1 MQASIKGLLAKE
13 FVGGEAPPMVFT
25 GVRAPAYRQDHLVEI
40 ADARAMQVGAPSEST
55 CFAERAC
62 LLLPHETAVRDWETD
77 VDAVYRAEVAWIIGQ
92 RLLPGRRTEIIQ
104 GGKVVIRGSGKRFY
118 GEGVHCD
125 GPLTPDAYATNLGA
139 LTTPQ
144 VERNWRRTFAR
155 DEVAGFMLINFWRPI
170 NMREPVRDYPL
181 ALCDP
186 LSVDPNDIFW
196 ARIPS
201 VTPDG
206 RVSRHLALRFNSSQ
220 RWRYYPAMTTNE
232 VLAFKQCEFWKGEP
246 DGARRSNVFHT
257 AFCDPTAPPD
267 AEPRRS
273 CEHRVGVMILRD

>member
-1 MQASIKGLLAKE
+1 
-13 FVGGEAPPMVFT
+13 MVFT

-40 ADARAMQVGAPSEST
+40 ADAREIQRGALSEAG
-55 CFAERAC
+55 FLAEHASV
-62 LLLPHETAVRDWETD
+62 LLPHETAVRDWD
-77 VDAVYRAEVAWIIGQ
+77 VDVASVYRAEVASIIRQ
-92 RLLPGRRTEIIQ
+92 RLLPARRVEIVQ
-104 GGKVVIRGSGKRFY
+104 GTRVVTRGGDNRFY

-125 GPLTPDAYATNLGA
+125 GPLTPDAHATNLGA

-144 VERNWRRTFAR
+144 AELNWRRSFAR

-186 LSVDPNDIFW
+186 LSVDPDDVFW

-257 AFCDPTAPPD
+257 AFRDPTAPPD